1 MEDEEF
7 LRARVL
13 YLVGELVDAI
23 DMLAEVQSVN
33 SIYKGIAVTHAR
45 QAAIWALKT
54 RGTLSTVESSENE
67 KA

>member
-23 DMLAEVQSVN
+23 DVLCMN

-45 QAAIWALKT
+45 QAALWALKT
-54 RGTLSTVESSENE
+54 RGTLSTVEREAPS
-67 KA
+67 AGPALD

>member
-23 DMLAEVQSVN
+23 DVLCTN
-33 SIYKGIAVTHAR
+33 NIYKGIAVTHAR

-54 RGTLSTVESSENE
+54 KNLSTVESEAPS
-67 KA
+67 AGPALD

>member
-23 DMLAEVQSVN
+23 DVLCMN

-45 QAAIWALKT
+45 QAAIWALKAK
-54 RGTLSTVESSENE
+54 GLSTVEREAPS
-67 KA
+67 AGPALD